1 MARGWQRWK
10 QAAACEKERKQAER
24 LSSIRRHRVG
34 ILQGLAENIGH
45 EIETLETQHAVLQD
59 ELAKAKSILART
71 EYLENKAVMKA
82 HTVRIEDFRCGM
94 ELLTPEDAADERALL
109 DDRHW
114 ESAVK
119 DWKKLSAAVGRFQN
133 QQVQMA
139 SLLLRSLD
147 PQRKAH
153 VKRDGGR

>member
-1 MARGWQRWK
+1 M
-10 QAAACEKERKQAER
+10 
-24 LSSIRRHRVG
+24 L
-34 ILQGLAENIGH
+34 
-45 EIETLETQHAVLQD
+45 TLCILQD
-59 ELAKAKSILART
+59 ELTKAKDTCLSRT

-139 SLLLRSLD
+139 SLLLRALD
-147 PQRKAH
+147 PRLA
-153 VKRDGGR
+153 KRSRAPSSG